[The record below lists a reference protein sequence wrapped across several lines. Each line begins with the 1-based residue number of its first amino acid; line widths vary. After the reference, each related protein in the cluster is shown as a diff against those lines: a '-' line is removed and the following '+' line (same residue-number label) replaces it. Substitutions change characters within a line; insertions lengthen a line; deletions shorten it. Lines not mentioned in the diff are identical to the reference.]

1 MSERPWWFPT
11 AVQALLAAWAVT
23 TLSFAVTE
31 AARNAW
37 YTCAS
42 TAFWGVVSILLARRL
57 AAAEDAYRDRV
68 RPPSL
73 DRWGGDLAASEVSA
87 MRLSGPVFAIAALS
101 AALAAGFALARQFG
115 GVFGPIALVA
125 ILGGA
130 SIVSARWGNPIDHTI
145 QVWWPAVKHRWRTTL
160 VLLSAFLLGDLWL
173 TTFVMLAQRT
183 LGWWDLF
190 LPVVSVI
197 AVWRIR
203 PYLRDSR
210 PTVAA

>member
-11 AVQALLAAWAVT
+11 AVPALLAAWGVT

-31 AARNAW
+31 ATGNTW
-37 YTCAS
+37 WTCAS
-42 TAFWGVVSILLARRL
+42 TALWGVVSILLARRF

-73 DRWGGDLAASEVSA
+73 DRWGRDIAASEVSA
-87 MRLSGPVFAIAALS
+87 MRLSGPVFAFVTVS
-101 AALAAGFALARQFG
+101 AALAAAFALGRPFG
-115 GVFGPIALVA
+115 GVFGPIALLA
-125 ILGGA
+125 IFAGA
-130 SIVSARWGNPIDHTI
+130 SIISARWGNPMEQTM
-145 QVWWPAVKHRWRTTL
+145 QVWWPATKYRWRTTL
-160 VLLSAFLLGDLWL
+160 VLLCAFLFGDMWL
-173 TTFVMLAQRT
+173 ATFVMLGQGT